1 MKKHFRKIPK
11 FTRNLAMAAILL
23 GSPALIHGAQNQDQD
38 EAESYLWCPCGCN
51 QGLGVCNHIGC
62 PSAPLMRGEVTQY
75 LDEGLDVDSVLARFE
90 EKYGP
95 TILTAPSTDGWF
107 DLSVWLMPFAGLLA
121 GIAGVS
127 AVARRFRRRSS
138 AGQTQDSSL
147 EPVAMDRTRQRI
159 DEELADFTPED

>member
-1 MKKHFRKIPK
+1 
-11 FTRNLAMAAILL
+11 
-23 GSPALIHGAQNQDQD
+23 
-38 EAESYLWCPCGCN
+38 
-51 QGLGVCNHIGC
+51 
-62 PSAPLMRGEVTQY
+62 MRGEVTQY